1 MIHVTFQANGVDAKE
16 LANLKAE
23 VAALKNTVNEKMST
37 IETQTARIEELEK
50 ENTDLLDKLSAVQN
64 EVI

>member
-1 MIHVTFQANGVDAKE
+1 MDAKE